1 MLGIHVI
8 LGSAI
13 EIQGKATSF
22 ANPTFHFDTSSHL
35 GKHLLYERQ
44 PQPRA
49 FVVSGKRCY
58 VRIKITYQ
66 RIETPHKFLQ
76 FVWCY
81 FFYSVISGGI
91 YKTPNSF
98 FSSVVVFSMYC
109 KYLSVVESL
118 LWPAT
123 LDTVIMFTPEA
134 KW

>member
-49 FVVSGKRCY
+49 FVVSGKR
-58 VRIKITYQ
+58 VLALSELLKN
-66 RIETPHKFLQ
+66 L
-76 FVWCY
+76 
-81 FFYSVISGGI
+81 
-91 YKTPNSF
+91 
-98 FSSVVVFSMYC
+98 VVVFFGNAHAIIRDRQDD
-109 KYLSVVESL
+109 LIIPL
-118 LWPAT
+118 I
-123 LDTVIMFTPEA
+123 DTNHDMPTPVSKLERISH
-134 KW
+134 